1 MRKNIFL
8 VIQEKP
14 TDLGREQHS
23 NGDGG
28 SAATTRSKTA
38 TRAAAS
44 GTTVASTSTSHNVDP
59 PKKDIGRDQN
69 VRAGTD
75 SNLITLLEFKKT
87 LLEEQKK
94 GEEQIQA
101 LNIKIDSTKQ
111 QIDDERIQLEN
122 LRVKLKHT
130 NEQKDTE
137 LTRYTEL
144 KNTLM
149 EARNQIKSADEK
161 NGTKS
166 ALKSRSERRDMGRLA
181 RILEQIE
188 RDIQTKKLSKDEERR
203 LVARSKE
210 VATKLHALKTIY
222 KKEDDYRNISSQ
234 YELLKARMN
243 KIFDQKS
250 EFGDKIG
257 KLKGTLDTM
266 LNLRESLYA
275 ERRAL
280 IHVVREAKAKL
291 EMVDTQLNAIQFRK
305 SRQQAAESRLRRS
318 QQQRRPTGDHEERR
332 ESIQERAKRNKENQE
347 RWNTMKEAALKKM
360 STGEKLTFDEMK
372 LIYGDGISAD

>member
-8 VIQEKP
+8 VIQENP
-14 TDLGREQHS
+14 TDLGRDKHS

-28 SAATTRSKTA
+28 STATAKSTTTA
-38 TRAAAS
+38 TRAAPS
-44 GTTVASTSTSHNVDP
+44 GTAVTSTSHNVDP
-59 PKKDIGRDQN
+59 SKQDPGLDQKMQ
-69 VRAGTD
+69 AGTD

-94 GEEQIQA
+94 GEEQIQE
-101 LNIKIDSTKQ
+101 LNNKINSTKQ

-122 LRVKLKHT
+122 LRVKLKQT

-137 LTRYTEL
+137 LTKYTEL
-144 KNTLM
+144 KNTLI
-149 EARNQIKSADEK
+149 ETRNQMKSADEK
-161 NGTKS
+161 NDTKS
-166 ALKSRSERRDMGRLA
+166 PLKSRSERRDMGRLA

-203 LVARSKE
+203 LVSRSKE
-210 VATKLHALKTIY
+210 VATKLHALKTVY

-234 YELLKARMN
+234 YEILKARMN

-257 KLKGTLDTM
+257 KLKGALDTL

-275 ERRAL
+275 ERRSL

-291 EMVDTQLNAIQFRK
+291 DMVDTQLSAIQFRK
-305 SRQQAAESRLRRS
+305 SRQQAAESRIKRS
-318 QQQRRPTGDHEERR
+318 QQQRRLTIDREERR
-332 ESIQERAKRNKENQE
+332 ESMQERAKRSKENQE

-360 STGEKLTFDEMK
+360 SSGEKLTFDEMK